1 MMKFFIGIVIDNDT
15 PLLTKIKKD
24 YEEKIAIKAI
34 KYLEVP
40 SFTINEIPIKEYNP
54 EDNDIIGCN
63 ITKPAIMHL
72 VAFAKKINITNDF
85 VTFIAK
91 KDNSNYTS
99 IPVFM
104 NEKIINTRKHY
115 NLTTVNIKN
124 IAEPKCKIL
133 YDFLTKDFAIYEN
146 DKLIFGT
153 NIEEG
158 NMNILSIWDEYN
170 ENCVDILKQEI
181 KEKI

>member
-1 MMKFFIGIVIDNDT
+1 M
-15 PLLTKIKKD
+15 
-24 YEEKIAIKAI
+24 
-34 KYLEVP
+34 
-40 SFTINEIPIKEYNP
+40 
-54 EDNDIIGCN
+54 
-63 ITKPAIMHL
+63 
-72 VAFAKKINITNDF
+72 
-85 VTFIAK
+85 
-91 KDNSNYTS
+91 
-99 IPVFM
+99 
-104 NEKIINTRKHY
+104 
-115 NLTTVNIKN
+115 TTVNIKN

-158 NMNILSIWDEYN
+158 NMNVLSIWDEYN